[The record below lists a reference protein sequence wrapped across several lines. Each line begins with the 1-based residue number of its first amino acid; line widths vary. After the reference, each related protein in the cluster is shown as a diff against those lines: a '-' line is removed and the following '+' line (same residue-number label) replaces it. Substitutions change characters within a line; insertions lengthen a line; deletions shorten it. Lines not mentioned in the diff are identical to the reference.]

1 METSYYESEE
11 KSQRRRV
18 IIIATLITLIVL
30 GVAVW
35 AIVTIISA
43 NSQIGAS
50 NTDAEVAVD
59 DRSLNSAE
67 APKTEGVTAEAATSS
82 SADSTTDSAKD
93 SSAKDTTKADSTAV
107 TSVPETGPEDLL
119 PLALIAGSG
128 AAFVTSKKLAKNEI
142 IA

>member
-1 METSYYESEE
+1 
-11 KSQRRRV
+11 
-18 IIIATLITLIVL
+18 
-30 GVAVW
+30 VAVW

-50 NTDAEVAVD
+50 NTDTEVAVD

-67 APKTEGVTAEAATSS
+67 APKTEGVTSETAAGL
-82 SADSTTDSAKD
+82 SADSAKD
-93 SSAKDTTKADSTAV
+93 SSAKDTTKADSTTA

>member
-50 NTDAEVAVD
+50 NTDTEVAVD

-67 APKTEGVTAEAATSS
+67 APKTEGVTSETAAGL
-82 SADSTTDSAKD
+82 SADSAKD
-93 SSAKDTTKADSTAV
+93 SSAKDTTKADSTTA